1 MSVLQAADEAEALEQ
16 LHQLGCTDGLPVVIP
31 TPQRVER
38 MVLAS
43 GLDAEVVLGEMGPLG
58 GAVTVEKVATNAV
71 MAGCLWD
78 YMPLVVAAV
87 QAVLQPEFDLGEVQS
102 TTHSIAPL
110 LIWNGPLAQACEV
123 KSGFGALGPGHR
135 ANAAIGR
142 ALRLCMINIGGA
154 RPGSSDMALL
164 GHPGKFA
171 MCLSEAVEASP
182 FPALSTSFGYSE
194 HDDVV
199 TVLGTEAP
207 HSVMFVHDADNP
219 DSPDRLLRIL
229 AGVITNPGSNNI
241 HLRNGSVA
249 VALNPEHARV
259 LAGAGWDRSE
269 IQQRLFDKCRVS
281 KQQIAALNPNFAPRG
296 DSGEEIS
303 ILPGPDRILI
313 FVAGGEGLYS
323 AVFPSWSAG
332 AHGNR
337 AVHQMVLTGQAC
349 EIPGLFRPA
358 DQAG

>member
-1 MSVLQAADEAEALEQ
+1 MSLLEAMDEAEALEQ

-43 GLDAEVVLGEMGPLG
+43 GCDADVVLGEMGPLG
-58 GAVTVEKVATNAV
+58 GAVTIEKVATNAV
-71 MAGCLWD
+71 MAGCVWD
-78 YMPLVVAAV
+78 HMPLVVAAV
-87 QAVLQPEFDLGEVQS
+87 QAILQPEFDLGEVQS

-110 LIWNGPLAQACEV
+110 LIWNGPLARVCGV
-123 KSGFGALGPGHR
+123 SSGFGALGPGHR

-171 MCLSEAVEASP
+171 MCVAEAEHASP
-182 FPALSTSFGYSE
+182 FPPLSTSFGYAPG
-194 HDDVV
+194 DDVV

-207 HSVMFVHDADNP
+207 HSVMFVHDADNA

-269 IQQRLFDKCRVS
+269 IQQRLFDKCRVT
-281 KQQIAALNPNFAPRG
+281 KQQITSLNPNFAPRG
-296 DSGEEIS
+296 DGEEIS

-313 FVAGGEGLYS
+313 FVTGGEGLYS

-337 AVHQMVLTGQAC
+337 AVHQMVLTDQAC
-349 EIPGLFRPA
+349 EIPGLSRPS
-358 DQAG
+358 DQPV